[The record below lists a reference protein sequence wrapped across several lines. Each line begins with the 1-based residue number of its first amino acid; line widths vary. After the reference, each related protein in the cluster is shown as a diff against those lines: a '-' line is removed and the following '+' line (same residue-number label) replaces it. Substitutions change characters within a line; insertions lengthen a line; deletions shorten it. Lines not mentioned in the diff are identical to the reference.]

1 MGGFRRALLCADHVK
16 DTLDRVFGFILLSQ
30 TARLLVLLI
39 PLLWGVALPAA
50 PALLLSGMGI
60 DLLILLSALSLPHP
74 APPHARRSMESGI
87 AAPHKTYLAELIAV
101 AAAVALPTLAAAI
114 CRFCDAD
121 FGGDMSHFLLLCLV
135 GLQTVIYRASPLPR
149 RDRTVF
155 FTTMALALAYVAAL
169 AVALSAGLHPIW
181 ALAVPLASPLLYLAV
196 RPIVKHAVTRKGR
209 TEK

>member
-1 MGGFRRALLCADHVK
+1 
-16 DTLDRVFGFILLSQ
+16 
-30 TARLLVLLI
+30 
-39 PLLWGVALPAA
+39 
-50 PALLLSGMGI
+50 MGI

-74 APPHARRSMESGI
+74 ATPHARRSMESGI

-135 GLQTVIYRASPLPR
+135 GLQTVIYRSSPLPR

-169 AVALSAGLHPIW
+169 AVALSAGLRPIW
-181 ALAVPLASPLLYLAV
+181 ALAVPLASPVLYLAV
-196 RPIVKHAVTRKGR
+196 KAIARRALSPSARAGK
-209 TEK
+209 